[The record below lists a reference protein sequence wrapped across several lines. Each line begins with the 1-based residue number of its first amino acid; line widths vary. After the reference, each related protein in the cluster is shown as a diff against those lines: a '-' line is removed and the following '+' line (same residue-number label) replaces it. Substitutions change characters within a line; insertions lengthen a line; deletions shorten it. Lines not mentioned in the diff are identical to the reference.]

1 MPTTPGTSPVYTI
14 YTLGAITTRI
24 AVALVDI
31 NLAVGPRGA
40 WLAAT
45 LVTVDEV
52 LAESSKLAR
61 VALTLINLC
70 LAQVT
75 SETRMAVAR
84 ERVLTI
90 NTLATVTGWALAV
103 VYICFTVGT

>member
-1 MPTTPGTSPVYTI
+1 MPVTPGTSPVYTV

-24 AVALVDI
+24 AVALIDI

-40 WLAAT
+40 RLAAT

-52 LAESSKLAR
+52 LTESSKLAR
-61 VALTLINLC
+61 VTLTLIDLC
-70 LAQVT
+70 LAKVT

-90 NTLATVTGWALAV
+90 DTLSPVTR
-103 VYICFTVGT
+103 

>member
-1 MPTTPGTSPVYTI
+1 MLVKSGASPVYTV

-40 WLAAT
+40 RLAPA

-52 LAESSKLAR
+52 LTQSSKLAR
-61 VALTLINLC
+61 VTLTLIDLC
-70 LAQVT
+70 LTKVT
-75 SETRMAVAR
+75 GKTRMAVTR
-84 ERVLTI
+84 E
-90 NTLATVTGWALAV
+90 
-103 VYICFTVGT
+103 

>member
-1 MPTTPGTSPVYTI
+1 MPDTLGTSPVYTV

-40 WLAAT
+40 GLAAT

-52 LAESSKLAR
+52 LTESSKLAR
-61 VALTLINLC
+61 VTLTLIDLC
-70 LAQVT
+70 LAKVT
-75 SETRMAVAR
+75 SETRMAVAC

-90 NTLATVTGWALAV
+90 DTLSPVAG
-103 VYICFTVGT
+103 

>member
-1 MPTTPGTSPVYTI
+1 MPVTSGTSPVYTV
-14 YTLGAITTRI
+14 YTLGAITTWI

-40 WLAAT
+40 RLAAA

-52 LAESSKLAR
+52 LTQSSELAR
-61 VALTLINLC
+61 VTLTLIDLC
-70 LAQVT
+70 LAKVT
-75 SETRMAVAR
+75 GETRMAVAR

-90 NTLATVTGWALAV
+90 DTLSPVTRWALAV
-103 VYICFTVGT
+103 VDVCLTVST